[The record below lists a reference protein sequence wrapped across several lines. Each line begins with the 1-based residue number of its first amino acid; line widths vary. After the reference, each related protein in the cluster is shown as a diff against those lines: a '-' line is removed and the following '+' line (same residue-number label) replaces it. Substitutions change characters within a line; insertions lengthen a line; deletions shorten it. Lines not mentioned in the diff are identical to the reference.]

1 MVFCALLMT
10 LSGAL
15 LVYLAHPQ
23 QRLGRATFPF
33 AVRIAGC
40 AALFAGLLLWCAAS
54 GVGAGMASA
63 LTTVMFV
70 WVALPYVAWWR
81 AGTASATQAHQR

>member
-23 QRLGRATFPF
+23 QRLGHAPFPF
-33 AVRIAGC
+33 AVRATGC
-40 AALFAGLLLWCAAS
+40 AALFAGLLAWCHAS

-63 LTTVMFV
+63 LTTAMFAWVM
-70 WVALPYVAWWR
+70 LPYVAWWR
-81 AGTASATQAHQR
+81 TGTASSTQAHKR